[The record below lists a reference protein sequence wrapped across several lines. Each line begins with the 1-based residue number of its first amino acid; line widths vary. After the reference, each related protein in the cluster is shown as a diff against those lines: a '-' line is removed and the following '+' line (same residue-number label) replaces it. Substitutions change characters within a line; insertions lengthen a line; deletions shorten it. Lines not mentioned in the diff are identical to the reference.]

1 MSLNNREKKILAE
14 VVQRFITHAAPVSSS
29 AVASNSRLGMSPAT
43 IRNVMAHLEKT
54 GYIFQPH
61 TSAGR
66 VPKTPAYRVYVDE
79 MMKQRRLTIQEKET
93 IRDSLH
99 QSGNTQDE
107 VLKEVSRIMAQ
118 LSHQLSLIVTPG
130 LDQGVFQRMEFIR
143 LASSRMLVVI
153 TVQTGF
159 LKTVTLEIESQ
170 VSDEQIEHL
179 SRLLNERLHGLK
191 IADIRQ
197 KFGEIV
203 RGVHDRNSRLM
214 KMIVTQAD
222 RLFDF
227 GDRINIHFTGT
238 HNFVQQA
245 DFSSRSAVSSVVEL
259 LETGEQLLE
268 TLDRMANPDNVAIQI
283 GDEIGEERL
292 QECSIITARYR
303 VGSITGILGV
313 IGPTRLDYSRLVPL
327 VSFTAQAISDHT
339 ENN

>member
-1 MSLNNREKKILAE
+1 MSLDSREKIILAE
-14 VVQRFITHAAPVSSS
+14 VVQRFITQAAPVSSS

-43 IRNVMAHLEKT
+43 IRNVMAHLERK
-54 GYIFQPH
+54 GYIYQPH

-79 MMKQRRLTIQEKET
+79 IMKQRRLTAKEKDT

-99 QSGNTQDE
+99 PSGNTQED
-107 VLKEVSRIMAQ
+107 VLKEVSRIMSQ

-143 LASSRMLVVI
+143 LASSRVLVVI

-159 LKTVTLEIESQ
+159 IKTVTLEIESQ
-170 VSDEQIEHL
+170 VSDDQLDHF

-191 IADIRQ
+191 ISAIRQ
-197 KFGEIV
+197 KFGEII
-203 RGVHDRNSRLM
+203 RGVQDRNSQLMRLM
-214 KMIVTQAD
+214 ATQAD

-227 GDRINIHFTGT
+227 GDHINIYFTGT

-259 LETGEQLLE
+259 LETREQLLDA
-268 TLDRMANPDNVAIQI
+268 LDHAITPDDVAIQI
-283 GDEIGEERL
+283 GDEISEARL
-292 QECSIITARYR
+292 QECSIITARYK

-327 VSFTAQAISDHT
+327 VGFTAQAISDSHG
-339 ENN
+339 E